1 LQARVVLQEPLFLFL
16 ITALFESARAEYF
29 DVVLIALLIVV
40 EAELAW
46 QSSLKYESSLSYS
59 YYLIKLFR
67 VIQQYSGIFDL
78 PHQGRVLINL
88 STVPRKQIDL
98 PKVLYLCRSCFL
110 SPIILFPCLNTP
122 FSHDLILD

>member
-1 LQARVVLQEPLFLFL
+1 MPLFLFL

-46 QSSLKYESSLSYS
+46 QSSLKYESSLSYF
-59 YYLIKLFR
+59 YYLTKLFK

-110 SPIILFPCLNTP
+110 SPKVLVPCLNTP